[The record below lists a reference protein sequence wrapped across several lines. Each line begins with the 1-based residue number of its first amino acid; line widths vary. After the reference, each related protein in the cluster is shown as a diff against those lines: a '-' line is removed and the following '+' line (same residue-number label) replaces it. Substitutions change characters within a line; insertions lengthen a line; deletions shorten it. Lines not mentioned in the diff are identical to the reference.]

1 MSKWVDNIVDVLVYG
16 TLLIVIINIL
26 KIYGFVLHVL
36 NNNKDE

>member
-36 NNNKDE
+36 NKDKDE